1 MTKGFEQ
8 ISLADRVI
16 MVTGGASGIG
26 EATSRLCAARGASVV
41 IADLD
46 EEQAQ
51 GLVRAIHDDGGSAAF
66 IRTDVTQETDVQALV
81 EFAVSTFGGL
91 HGAFN
96 NAGVTTSPPA
106 PLTELRL
113 EQWQQCLDVNMT
125 GVFLC
130 MKHQLRHMLDHGG
143 GAILNTSS
151 TSGIVG
157 APMTAAYTATKHG
170 VIGVTRAAAVE
181 FSGRG
186 IRVNA
191 LLPGATETPM
201 LKDALATHPTLRETT
216 EAARPIGRIGQ
227 PQEIAEAAAWL
238 LSDAASYVTG
248 SCFVVDGA
256 YTAQ

>member
-1 MTKGFEQ
+1 MTKAFEQ

-16 MVTGGASGIG
+16 LVTGGASGIG
-26 EATSRLCAARGASVV
+26 AATSRLCAARGARVV
-41 IADLD
+41 VADLND
-46 EEQAQ
+46 EQ
-51 GLVRAIHDDGGSAAF
+51 GRALARTIQDDGGRADF
-66 IRTDVTQETDVQALV
+66 IRTNVSDEADVQAMV
-81 EFAVSTFGGL
+81 EFAIATFGGL

-106 PLTELRL
+106 PLTELEL

-130 MKHQLRHMLDHGG
+130 MKHQLRHMLDYGG

-151 TSGIVG
+151 TSGFVG
-157 APMTAAYTATKHG
+157 APMTVAYTATKHG

>member
-1 MTKGFEQ
+1 MTNAFEQ

-16 MVTGGASGIG
+16 LVTGGASGIG
-26 EATSRLCAARGASVV
+26 AATSRLCAARGARVV
-41 IADLD
+41 VADLD
-46 EEQAQ
+46 DEQGR
-51 GLVRAIHDDGGSAAF
+51 GLARAIQDEGGSAAF
-66 IRTDVTQETDVQALV
+66 IRTDVTEEANVQAMI

-96 NAGVTTSPPA
+96 NAGVTTNPPA

-113 EQWQQCLDVNMT
+113 EQWQRCIDVNLT

-130 MKHQLRHMLDHGG
+130 LKHQLRHMLDHGG

-191 LLPGATETPM
+191 LLPGATETPL
-201 LKDALATHPTLRETT
+201 LKDALMNHPTLRETT

-227 PQEIAEAAAWL
+227 PREIAEAAAWL
-238 LSDAASYVTG
+238 LSEAASYVTG